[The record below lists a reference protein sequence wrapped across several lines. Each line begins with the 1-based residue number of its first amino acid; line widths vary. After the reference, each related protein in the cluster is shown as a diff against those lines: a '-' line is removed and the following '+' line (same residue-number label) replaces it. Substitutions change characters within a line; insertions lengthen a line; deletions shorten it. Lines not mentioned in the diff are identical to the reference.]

1 MSNNLFVLTD
11 QEEET
16 TPFGYDGM
24 PAFKNEEKE
33 AWRVLKVRIRNEDD
47 LREFAEKLGQENIT
61 LKTKAI
67 WYPALDKKENSLL
80 RYIDEDQ
87 MDDFDIQ
94 EVIE

>member
-33 AWRVLKVRIRNEDD
+33 AWRVLKVRIRN
-47 LREFAEKLGQENIT
+47 
-61 LKTKAI
+61 
-67 WYPALDKKENSLL
+67 
-80 RYIDEDQ
+80 
-87 MDDFDIQ
+87 
-94 EVIE
+94 